1 MFIKDAPRYGYR
13 GVMVDV
19 SRNFHGK
26 KSILKLMDAM
36 AMYKMN
42 KIHLHLSDDEGWRLE
57 IPGLEELT
65 GFGGKRCHDTSICLA
80 PELGSGATTQTS
92 GTGYLTVQDYKEI
105 LKHAKELHI
114 EVIPEFDMPGHSRAA
129 IKAMEYRFNKFN
141 TSTNQTVRDKADKY
155 LLSEPG
161 DTSQYLSIQMFR
173 DNALNPCLNST
184 YNFVQHVLLTLID
197 IHKDISPLKVFHA
210 GGDEV
215 ATGAWINSSA
225 CQYLIA
231 HNSRIGSVK
240 DLKEYFVAKLLNITS
255 KYQVDLAAWED
266 GLIQDKKVFD
276 RENLTNSNVFG
287 YAWHNV
293 WELGGFNWAYLLAN
307 SGYKTVMCQATHL
320 YFDMPY
326 EPDPEERGFYWA
338 TRYTDTQ
345 KTFGFIP
352 DDLYANDKEDRF
364 GKPLTEKQLCEKF
377 ACPTLNKSS
386 NIIGMQA
393 HIWSETVRTEDQLF
407 YMLFPRV
414 LAVAE
419 RSWHK
424 ASFENGPTNKK
435 ELRNVQWKTFANI
448 LGHKELGRLDDM
460 GINYR
465 VPLPGAKV
473 EAGKLIAKSAF
484 PGLKIEYKTDDQKD
498 WQQYTP
504 EVKVAGKL
512 ISLRTKS
519 ANGRRSSREVSV
531 NIPTSSGYYCAH
543 SMSFQVIMVFI
554 GIFAAF

>member
-129 IKAMEYRFNKFN
+129 IKAMEYRFKKFN
-141 TSTNQTVRDKADKY
+141 TSTNQTVRDKAGKY
-155 LLSEPG
+155 LLSELG

-225 CQYLIA
+225 CQHLIT

-266 GLIQDKKVFD
+266 GLIQDKKAFD
-276 RENLTNSNVFG
+276 RANLTNSNVFG
-287 YAWHNV
+287 YAWDNV
-293 WELGGFNWAYLLAN
+293 WEWGAFNRPYLLAN

-424 ASFENGPTNKK
+424 ASFENGPANKK

-484 PGLKIEYKTDDQKD
+484 PGLKIEYKTDDRKD
-498 WQQYTP
+498 WQQYTS

-512 ISLRTKS
+512 ITLRTKS

-531 NIPTSSGYYCAH
+531 NIPTS
-543 SMSFQVIMVFI
+543 F
-554 GIFAAF
+554 